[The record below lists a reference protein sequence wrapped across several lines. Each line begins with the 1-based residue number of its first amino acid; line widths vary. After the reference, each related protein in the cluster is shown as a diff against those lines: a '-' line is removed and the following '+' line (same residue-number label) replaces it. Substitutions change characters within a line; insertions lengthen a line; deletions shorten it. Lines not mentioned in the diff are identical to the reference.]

1 MRPPNVSTGHFRRMR
16 GKATHPEAR
25 HRERCLARAYAF
37 LARGDMYGS
46 RSAPSTVGTAVYLD
60 ELPRRLDANF
70 LHVEREAEADEIEA
84 EARRLERRMIFVP
97 DTELGE
103 RIAPYFAKRGWR
115 VNRVIVMAQRREPEL
130 RVELGRV
137 EEVPEE
143 ELRPARA
150 RLNAGQ
156 PWGAPEVM
164 EQLFA
169 GKHVIGR
176 LMEARFFAVKVDG
189 EVVSYT
195 DLYQDGA
202 GAQIEDVGTLPEHRG
217 HGYATAVVLTA
228 IAAAREN
235 GAEFVFLVADYEDW
249 PKKWYE
255 RLGFDELGYY
265 VKFVAPNT

>member
-1 MRPPNVSTGHFRRMR
+1 MADSD
-16 GKATHPEAR
+16 
-25 HRERCLARAYAF
+25 LARAYAF
-37 LARGDMYGS
+37 LALGDMYGS
-46 RSAPSTVGTAVYLD
+46 RSVASAVGTAVYLD
-60 ELPRRLDANF
+60 ELPRRLDANY
-70 LHVEREAEADEIEA
+70 LHVKREAEAEEIEA

-103 RIAPYFAKRGWR
+103 RIAPYFAERGWR
-115 VNRVIVMAQRREPEL
+115 VNRVIVMAQRRE
-130 RVELGRV
+130 VELQTDLARV
-137 EEVPEE
+137 EEVAEE

-202 GAQIEDVGTLPEHRG
+202 DAQIEDVGTLHEHRG
-217 HGYATAVVLTA
+217 RGYASAVVLAA
-228 IAAAREN
+228 IAAARER

-249 PKKWYE
+249 PKEWYA
-255 RLGFDELGYY
+255 RLGFEGLGYY
-265 VKFVAPNT
+265 VKFVAPRT